1 MLWLPRATRT
11 RGTDQMTDPLQ
22 VFRFGDSTMGTW
34 DIPFDSKIKA
44 ADITRYVKDA
54 VAVHKAKS

>member
-1 MLWLPRATRT
+1 
-11 RGTDQMTDPLQ
+11 
-22 VFRFGDSTMGTW
+22 MGTW

-54 VAVHKAKS
+54 AAVRKAKS

>member
-1 MLWLPRATRT
+1 M
-11 RGTDQMTDPLQ
+11 GTLMALQSLAHPLG
-22 VFRFGDSTMGTW
+22 VLRFGASTMGTW

>member
-1 MLWLPRATRT
+1 
-11 RGTDQMTDPLQ
+11 MTDPLK
-22 VFRFGDSTMGTW
+22 VFRFGASGMGTW

>member
-1 MLWLPRATRT
+1 MRT
-11 RGTDQMTDPLQ
+11 QEIDDMADPLE

-44 ADITRYVKDA
+44 ADITRYVKNA
-54 VAVHKAKS
+54 VAVRKSKS

>member
-1 MLWLPRATRT
+1 MAIQSLA
-11 RGTDQMTDPLQ
+11 DPFE

-34 DIPFDSKIKA
+34 DIPFDSKIKT
-44 ADITRYVKDA
+44 ADITKYVKNA